1 MNQRRRR
8 SCPQDDPRRM
18 LATRLRPLPLRPLPR
33 AEARSRALPQLL
45 QQRPRPHRPPHQGT
59 HPRRHRPRCKQDE
72 GNEMSRTCRH
82 ISETVQLKGLLE
94 RRVSPGVLR
103 PLAQPRRYVVRDG
116 DLRQRAQDASAP
128 RAEARRLSPSRDPS
142 AVAIDRTPG
151 SSQASRLPPA
161 VSKTRLAGPSAELTS
176 PAPWWRASWTA
187 KFRASRARSSETW
200 ASYWAGSSERHPT
213 ARAVAARA
221 VADKKAHRHRRT
233 HRAGEGSSNRA

>member
-1 MNQRRRR
+1 VRRQPSITADSPGSATGVRLPSGTATHINGALVR
-8 SCPQDDPRRM
+8 CRVQPVIDKADKTLGFTTAGEGVDAILGHYLCAM
-18 LATRLRPLPLRPLPR
+18 LGALADGTWGRLK
-33 AEARSRALPQLL
+33 A
-45 QQRPRPHRPPHQGT
+45 
-59 HPRRHRPRCKQDE
+59 CW
-72 GNEMSRTCRH
+72 NE
-82 ISETVQLKGLLE
+82 
-94 RRVSPGVLR
+94 VSPGVLR

-116 DLRQRAQDASAP
+116 DLRQRAQDTSAP

-161 VSKTRLAGPSAELTS
+161 VSKTRSAGPSAELTS